1 MPEAGNKNRDKGK
14 AMKRIKMLLALLLV
28 AGTANAND
36 AETDKVLECMR
47 GNVPKIMRIQEFEL
61 NAVDPTGGARQ
72 LRGRF
77 FAVREND
84 LVRAMVKIKAPP
96 DLNNAAYLMREGKTR
111 DDMFIF
117 LPALNR
123 VRRIMGGS
131 ADSPLFGT
139 DLSYNDVKQV
149 QNAFSGGP
157 VKMEKPDVIEA
168 RPVNVLVM
176 TPSAAVKSDYSLIRA
191 WVDQKTCV
199 ALKVEFYEGAKLRK
213 RLSSSPKSLTQS
225 GSNWYVSEA
234 RMDDLQT
241 KSHTTL
247 KITGLK
253 KVDKLSDRY
262 FNVNS
267 FYTAD

>member
-1 MPEAGNKNRDKGK
+1 
-14 AMKRIKMLLALLLV
+14 MKRIKMLLALLLV

-36 AETDKVLECMR
+36 AATDKLLECMR
-47 GNVPKIMRIQEFEL
+47 ANVPKTMRIQEFEL
-61 NAVDPTGGARQ
+61 NAVDPAGGARL
-72 LRGRF
+72 LRGRL

-84 LVRAMVKIKAPP
+84 LVRAMVKIKAPA
-96 DLNNAAYLMREGKTR
+96 DLNNAAYLVREGKEK

-123 VRRIMGGS
+123 TRRIMGGS

-139 DLSYNDVKQV
+139 DLSYSDIKQV

-157 VKMEKPDVIEA
+157 VKLEKPDVIEDH
-168 RPVNVLVM
+168 PVSVLAM
-176 TPSAAVKSDYSLIRA
+176 TPAAAAKSNYSLIRA

-213 RLSSSPKSLTQS
+213 QLSSSPKSLKQA
-225 GSNWYVSEA
+225 GNNWYVAEA
-234 RMDDLQT
+234 RMEDLQS

-247 KITGLK
+247 KITGLSN
-253 KVDKLSDRY
+253 VDKLSDRY
-262 FNVNS
+262 FNVTS

>member
-1 MPEAGNKNRDKGK
+1 
-14 AMKRIKMLLALLLV
+14 MKRTKLLLALLFV
-28 AGTANAND
+28 AGTASAND

-47 GNVPKIMRIQEFEL
+47 GNIPKVMRIQEFEL
-61 NAVDPTGGARQ
+61 NAVDPAGGSRL
-72 LRGRF
+72 LRGRL
-77 FAVREND
+77 FAVRDND
-84 LVRAMVKIKAPP
+84 LMRAMVKIKAPA
-96 DLNNAAYLMREGKTR
+96 DLNNAAYLVREGKER

-139 DLSYNDVKQV
+139 DLSYSDIKQV

-157 VKMEKPDVIEA
+157 VKLEKPDAIEA
-168 RPVNVLVM
+168 RPAYVLSM
-176 TPSAAVKSDYSLIRA
+176 TPSAAAQSNYSLIRA

-199 ALKVEFYEGAKLRK
+199 ALKVEFYEGATVRK
-213 RLSSSPKSLTQS
+213 RLSSSPKTLKQA

-234 RMDDLQT
+234 LMEDLRT

-247 KITGLK
+247 KVTGLSN
-253 KVDKLSDRY
+253 VDKLSERY
-262 FNVNS
+262 FNATS
-267 FYTAD
+267 FYTAE

>member
-1 MPEAGNKNRDKGK
+1 
-14 AMKRIKMLLALLLV
+14 MKRTKLFLALLLV

-36 AETDKVLECMR
+36 AATDKVLECMR
-47 GNVPKIMRIQEFEL
+47 GNIPKVMRIQEFEL
-61 NAVDPTGGARQ
+61 NAVDPAGGSRL
-72 LRGRF
+72 LRGRL

-84 LVRAMVKIKAPP
+84 LVRAMVKIKAPA
-96 DLNNAAYLMREGKTR
+96 DLNNAAYLVREGKER
-111 DDMFIF
+111 DDMFIY

-139 DLSYNDVKQV
+139 DLSYNDIKQV

-157 VKMEKPDVIEA
+157 VKMEKADTVDSRPADV
-168 RPVNVLVM
+168 LLM
-176 TPSAAVKSDYSLIRA
+176 TPSAAAQSNYTQIRA

-199 ALKVEFYEGAKLRK
+199 ALKVEFYEGANIRK
-213 RLSSSPKSLTQS
+213 RLTAPAKSLKQA

-234 RMDDLQT
+234 LMEDLRS

-247 KITGLK
+247 KITGLSN
-253 KVDKLSDRY
+253 VDKLSDRY
-262 FNVNS
+262 FNTTS
-267 FYTAD
+267 FYTAE

>member
-1 MPEAGNKNRDKGK
+1 
-14 AMKRIKMLLALLLV
+14 MKRINMLLLLLLV

-36 AETDKVLECMR
+36 AATDKLLECMR

-61 NAVDPTGGARQ
+61 NAVDPAGGARL
-72 LRGRF
+72 LRGRL

-84 LVRAMVKIKAPP
+84 LVRAMVKIKAPA
-96 DLNNAAYLMREGKTR
+96 DLNNAAYLMREGKER

-123 VRRIMGGS
+123 TRRIMGGS

-139 DLSYNDVKQV
+139 DLSYSDIKQV

-157 VKMEKPDVIEA
+157 VTMEKPDVIDA
-168 RPVNVLVM
+168 RPVSVLLM
-176 TPSAAVKSDYSLIRA
+176 APAPAAKSNYSKIRA

-199 ALKVEFYEGAKLRK
+199 ALKVEFYEGANVRK
-213 RLSSSPKSLTQS
+213 RLSASAASLKQS
-225 GSNWYVSEA
+225 GSNWYLSEA
-234 RMDDLQT
+234 RMDDLQS

-247 KITGLK
+247 KITGLTN
-253 KVDKLSDRY
+253 VDKLSERY
-262 FNVNS
+262 FNVTS
-267 FYTAD
+267 FYTAE